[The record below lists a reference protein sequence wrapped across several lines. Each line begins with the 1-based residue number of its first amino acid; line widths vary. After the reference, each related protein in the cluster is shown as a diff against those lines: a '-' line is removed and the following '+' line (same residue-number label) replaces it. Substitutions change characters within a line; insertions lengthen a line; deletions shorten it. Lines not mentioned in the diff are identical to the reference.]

1 MIKNFYAAILIL
13 IIHIILGALEH
24 AEWPSDRN
32 DELVQNNNDIPYL
45 NWSIPLLALIILIL
59 TAPVPGV
66 GGIICILY
74 GLWIVADNIQRWVKS
89 NAECNAL
96 IASKN
101 DKINNSFRVIFV
113 IFVTIA
119 SVLLSYGYGSGS
131 GPNAFFVPFAPIGI
145 LVLFMLVAWL
155 ASLGSGANDPESI
168 IIEYVKAGETTGLMT
183 YWRIAIAIMILGVC
197 TLSSTLIGINGG
209 LLLVGFMLMQPIL
222 IRILYSHECLYKK
235 VGDGT
240 EAGEDFQEWLAC
252 KFDKY
257 GGLRTYL
264 TIMWLCICCVI
275 IKNISLPPIVKAVLV
290 TTLFFINVGVSTAV
304 SIV

>member
-1 MIKNFYAAILIL
+1 MIHYIPAFFVL
-13 IIHIILGALEH
+13 IIHIILGASEH

-45 NWSIPLLALIILIL
+45 NWLIPLLVLIL
-59 TAPVPGV
+59 LILFVAIPTV

-74 GLWIVADNIQRWVKS
+74 GLWVVADNIQRWVKS

-119 SVLLSYGYGSGS
+119 SVLLSYGYGSGRGLLAS
-131 GPNAFFVPFAPIGI
+131 YVPFAPIVI
-145 LVLFMLVAWL
+145 LILFMLVAWL

-168 IIEYVKAGETTGLMT
+168 IIEYVKAGETTGPMT
-183 YWRIAIAIMILGVC
+183 YWRITFAIMILVVC
-197 TLSSTLIGINGG
+197 TLSSITGINGG
-209 LLLVGFMLMQPIL
+209 IFLVIFMLILPIL
-222 IRILYSHECLYKK
+222 IRIIFSHECLYKK

-264 TIMWLCICCVI
+264 TIIWLCICCVI
-275 IKNISLPPIVKAVLV
+275 IKRVPLPPIVKAVLV
-290 TTLFFINVGVSTAV
+290 TTLFFINVGVSAAV
-304 SIV
+304 SVV